1 MRHEGEDGLLWV
13 ADSINSNADFGY
25 LSKKMKMRIKSAKA
39 YSAIHDE
46 NSQFPNLNFLDVVE
60 KELNEGSFKALV
72 IGGGSIDISNLD
84 TKNNPDENISNFRE
98 KVINSAHAIFTIAET
113 ALVHFPSLK
122 NVIVLKRA
130 PRFDPIETDPLNLKP
145 QLSALADSVSF
156 GLWCDSKFKNKIIL
170 GGQDIPNGEN
180 EHTNVFGS
188 TGTLSYDGLHMK
200 GPSGRLFFT
209 RSIQK
214 VLIKANLID
223 KNTELYTP
231 PSQPFMDLPKGRMQG
246 SEQNERMNYQGS
258 QAGSFQK
265 IPPSQSFMEFPNG
278 RMQGSE
284 QNERR
289 NYHGSQAGRIIPDG
303 LKKPVTLQ
311 GHLNKGYKNVP
322 QGRKTTYSPMKH
334 FRDRI
339 SSMTAENK
347 LRNSGNNINS
357 DDVFIQPA
365 RIKKTYSTIPS
376 NQSENHPAR
385 PSVIKINQQEPL
397 NLQQHYNIPV
407 FNPFTD
413 LLN

>member
-1 MRHEGEDGLLWV
+1 MRTHYV
-13 ADSINSNADFGY
+13 
-25 LSKKMKMRIKSAKA
+25 RT
-39 YSAIHDE
+39 
-46 NSQFPNLNFLDVVE
+46 
-60 KELNEGSFKALV
+60 
-72 IGGGSIDISNLD
+72 NLD
-84 TKNNPDENISNFRE
+84 IKNNPDENISNFRE

-246 SEQNERMNYQGS
+246 SEQNER
-258 QAGSFQK
+258 
-265 IPPSQSFMEFPNG
+265 
-278 RMQGSE
+278 
-284 QNERR
+284 R

-303 LKKPVTLQ
+303 LKKPVTPQ